1 MEYERDGFKWDTIQ
15 QSHVLGSFFWIHWVT
30 QLPGGILAAK
40 YGTKIVFGFSNFIAC
55 VMCIFMPILCYIDYR
70 YMVWLRLVQGF
81 ITGLAWPAMHHL
93 TGQWI
98 PPNER
103 SKFIS
108 AYLGSSIGV
117 AIAYPIFGFIM
128 KASSWEWVYH
138 ACGICGTVWYAFWLY
153 FVSSKL
159 SNFEWNETV
168 HDFPKRFMIHR
179 KSTHAFTPKKRN
191 TFFRLSDHR
200 SCEATTKSEQCHGEP
215 FSHRSSFGSTL

>member
-1 MEYERDGFKWDTIQ
+1 MSSSTRDSCQVEYERDGFKWDTIQ

-40 YGTKIVFGFSNFIAC
+40 YGTKLVFGFSNFFAC

-70 YMVWLRLVQGF
+70 YMVWLRMVQGF

-108 AYLGSSIGV
+108 SYLGSSIGV

-153 FVSSKL
+153 FVS
-159 SNFEWNETV
+159 
-168 HDFPKRFMIHR
+168 R
-179 KSTHAFTPKKRN
+179 KSFKCRM
-191 TFFRLSDHR
+191 
-200 SCEATTKSEQCHGEP
+200 E
-215 FSHRSSFGSTL
+215 